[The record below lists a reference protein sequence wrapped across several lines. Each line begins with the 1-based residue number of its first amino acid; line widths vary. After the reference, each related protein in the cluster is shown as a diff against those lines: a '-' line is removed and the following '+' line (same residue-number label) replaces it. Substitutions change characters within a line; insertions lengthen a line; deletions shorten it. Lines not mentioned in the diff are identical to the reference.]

1 MFKSVVSKM
10 TLIAGLCILVG
21 FSLFGYMSY
30 RDAEEGMIDVIIESQ
45 KRSVERNALFVSE
58 QLRTVR
64 NQFLYVAK
72 SMDASVFESQ
82 EILERVLFTLFNAS
96 EVAAVYFGFADS
108 GKSLVANRTKTEPF
122 YRTSENTPNY
132 DARKRPWYKL
142 ALREKNGS
150 FGDAYMDDFLKEVVV
165 TFSIPIYINGR
176 LIGVLAGDLPMAG
189 IKNELAKSKL
199 SPNSYD
205 FLVDNRSMLIAYK
218 DDNMVLKNLE
228 NVKTLVQH
236 YKNVGNGVP
245 FLYNMTGG
253 TSLTKM
259 CSSVEENNW
268 LVCSSV
274 AKRDYTA
281 KLDSLLKAEIIF
293 TIVFVIAFSVILFF
307 LIRFV
312 LKPIGIIQDGL
323 LHFFEFISGKTQTV
337 KLINLKSS
345 DEFGLMS
352 RAIDQ
357 NIQNIKD
364 QLQADQALIAEAKNV
379 ASEVQTGDYNV
390 AIHGSTINAPL
401 EEFRFS
407 VNKMIEATKEHFNET
422 NKALQSYSSYDY
434 TKKLSLRGIKINGA
448 FDLLVQNINAL
459 RDSLAA
465 MLASSLDQGKDLQNK
480 SLILKE
486 SVRTLFDG
494 SSQQSSSLQESAT
507 TIRKINDAMGMVN
520 VKTQEVAKYS
530 SDIKDVVTII
540 SDIADQTN
548 LLALNAAI
556 EAARA
561 GEHGRGFAV
570 VADEVRKLAE
580 RTQKSLSE
588 IEANTN
594 ILVQAIDEM
603 SKSINEQSLGIS
615 SINDA
620 ISKLEDLT
628 KQNVHVADE
637 TERVA
642 KEVADMADK
651 IVGEASSKKW

>member
-1 MFKSVVSKM
+1 MFRSVVSKM
-10 TLIAGLCILVG
+10 TLIVGLCTLVG
-21 FSLFGYMSY
+21 FSLFAYMSY
-30 RDAEEGMIDVIIESQ
+30 RDAEEGMLDVIVESQ
-45 KRSVERNALFVSE
+45 KRSVERNALFVRE
-58 QLRTVR
+58 QLQTVR
-64 NQFLYVAK
+64 EQFLYVAK
-72 SMDASVFESQ
+72 SMDASVFENP
-82 EILERVLFTLFNAS
+82 EVLEKVLLTLFNAS
-96 EVAAVYFGFADS
+96 EVAAVYFGFASD
-108 GKSLVANRTKTEPF
+108 GRSLVADRTKPEPF
-122 YRTSENTPNY
+122 YRSSQNTPNY
-132 DARKRPWYKL
+132 DARKRTWYKL
-142 ALREKNGS
+142 ALKEKDGTY
-150 FGDAYMDDFLKEVVV
+150 GDAYMDDFLKEIII
-165 TFSIPIYINGR
+165 TFSIPILVDGK
-176 LIGVLAGDLPMAG
+176 LIGVLAGDLPMSG

-205 FLVDNRSMLIAYK
+205 FLVDNRAMLIAYK
-218 DDNMVLKNLE
+218 DDNMVLKNLD
-228 NVKTLVQH
+228 NVKGLVQRH
-236 YKNVGNGVP
+236 REVGNGVP
-245 FLYNMTGG
+245 FLYNMVGG
-253 TSLTKM
+253 NSLTKM
-259 CSSVEENNW
+259 CSSIEENDW

-274 AKRDYTA
+274 AERDYTVR
-281 KLDSLLKAEIIF
+281 LDKLLKAEIIF
-293 TIVFVIAFSVILFF
+293 TIVFVIVLSLALFF
-307 LIRFV
+307 LIKFMLRPV
-312 LKPIGIIQDGL
+312 GMIQNGL
-323 LHFFEFISGKTQTV
+323 LNFFDFLSGRTQSV
-337 KLINLKSS
+337 ELIALKSN
-345 DEFGLMS
+345 DEFGVMS
-352 RAIDQ
+352 RAIDE
-357 NIQNIKD
+357 NIQNIRV
-364 QLQADQALIAEAKNV
+364 QLEADQAVITEAKNV

-390 AIHGSTINAPL
+390 AIHNSTMNAPL
-401 EEFRFS
+401 EEFKLS
-407 VNKMIEATKEHFNET
+407 VNKMIEATKEHFTET

-434 TKKLSLRGIKINGA
+434 TKKLNLKGIKVNGA

-465 MLASSLDQGKDLQNK
+465 MLGSSLDQGKDLQSK
-480 SLILKE
+480 SLTLKE

-494 SSQQSSSLQESAT
+494 SSQQSNSLQESAT
-507 TIRKINDAMGMVN
+507 TIRRINDAMGMVN

-588 IEANTN
+588 IEASTN

-603 SKSINEQSLGIS
+603 TKSIGEQSSGIS

-628 KQNVHVADE
+628 KQNVRVADE

-651 IVGEASSKKW
+651 IVGEASAKRW